1 MVRPSGPSGS
11 VLGKT
16 IAMLGKETEACGL
29 LVSHPW
35 FIVVGSRIT
44 SRPAPASFGP
54 QEGIIFIKS
63 APLAGPAERVLTNG
77 KVAAGVGPAGG
88 ESPRFSRGSDGF
100 RGVWGARARRVLRWK

>member
-16 IAMLGKETEACGL
+16 IAMLGKQPAARGL
-29 LVSHPW
+29 SVSHPC
-35 FIVVGSRIT
+35 FIVVSSRIT

-77 KVAAGVGPAGG
+77 KGVGPAGE
-88 ESPRFSRGSDGF
+88 ESPRFSRVSDGF
-100 RGVWGARARRVLRWK
+100 RGVWGARERRVLRWK